1 MTDKLNSLTILFPV
15 YNDKH
20 TIEAMVKKS
29 NLLLDKYNFPSEILI
44 IDDGCK
50 FGSGEEAERLSRV
63 YKNVRVI
70 HHQTNLGYGAA
81 IVRGIKESKYD
92 WILQTDGDNQYDIN
106 DFKNM
111 EKIIH
116 NYDCLITFR
125 YKKIYES
132 HRIFIS
138 WIYNKIIQF
147 VFKSKFRDISTGLR
161 LIKKNTLNDINL
173 ISSSSFI
180 GAKIAIRLLIK
191 GYQVGELG
199 INTYPR
205 VFGTTSI
212 ITLKSIFSTLKDLIK
227 LKRVLFN

>member
-63 YKNVRVI
+63 YKKVRVI

-180 GAKIAIRLLIK
+180 GAEIAIRLMLK
-191 GYQVGELG
+191 GYQVGEMG